1 MDPESV
7 EYTERSLRQGTY
19 DRRFACQIKENG
31 TVKQSAQVVWETGK
45 CDVSGKSIPD
55 AEESAQVYW
64 ANRRSAGPARSTGA
78 IEGQASLGD
87 LNRACPPTR
96 IRDVGEAGRIL
107 SSVGIKVRFNRITSR
122 GSFSLDLHR
131 FRLGATDLVCTTW
144 GTDVWST
151 VELQSRV
158 AVVVNPVFAKPSTY
172 TTSEDCFAASATVAP
187 ILPPGRRIEVFR
199 PALCP
204 VVVLSAK
211 VTDLGQR
218 LQRVTG
224 MNTGSPNFDPVL
236 NRRSPEG
243 RRLQRLLDFVM
254 RELSE
259 DPSLV
264 HHPISRRQLDDLILD
279 GILSLPG
286 SHYGLVGRS
295 ISRESVA
302 SAVVRRAEKFM
313 EANID
318 RPISISDVAAECYC
332 SRTKLFQAFKRERDW
347 TPLQFLVRRRMER
360 ARRRLL
366 APCEGMTVTSIAL
379 ESGYVNL
386 SRFAG
391 EYRKVYGET
400 PSATLH
406 GGG

>member
-1 MDPESV
+1 M
-7 EYTERSLRQGTY
+7 
-19 DRRFACQIKENG
+19 
-31 TVKQSAQVVWETGK
+31 KQSAQESWQTNRR
-45 CDVSGKSIPD
+45 DVSATSIPD

-64 ANRRSAGPARSTGA
+64 ANRRSAGPARSIGA
-78 IEGQASLGD
+78 VEGQASLGD

-96 IRDVGEAGRIL
+96 IRDVGVAVRAL
-107 SSVGIKVRFNRITSR
+107 SSVGIKARFNRITSR
-122 GSFSLDLHR
+122 GSFFLDLHQ
-131 FRLGATDLVCTTW
+131 FHLGATDLVCTTW
-144 GTDVWST
+144 GTAVWGT

-158 AVVVNPVFAKPSTY
+158 AVVVNPVFAKPSIY
-172 TTSEDCFAASATVAP
+172 STSENCLAASATVAP
-187 ILPPGRRIEVFR
+187 ILPPGRRIEVFQ
-199 PALCP
+199 PASWP
-204 VVVLSAK
+204 VVFLCAK
-211 VTDLGQR
+211 VTDLGQCLR
-218 LQRVTG
+218 RG
-224 MNTGSPNFDPVL
+224 AAMSADSPNFEPAL

-264 HHPISRRQLDDLILD
+264 RHPIVRRQLDDLILS
-279 GILSLPG
+279 GILLLPG
-286 SHYGLVGRS
+286 SHYGPAGRS

-318 RPISISDVAAECYC
+318 RRLGITDVAAACNC

-366 APCEGMTVTSIAL
+366 APCAGMTVTSIAL

-386 SRFAG
+386 GQFAA

>member
-1 MDPESV
+1 M
-7 EYTERSLRQGTY
+7 
-19 DRRFACQIKENG
+19 
-31 TVKQSAQVVWETGK
+31 
-45 CDVSGKSIPD
+45 
-55 AEESAQVYW
+55 
-64 ANRRSAGPARSTGA
+64 
-78 IEGQASLGD
+78 
-87 LNRACPPTR
+87 
-96 IRDVGEAGRIL
+96 GEAARTL
-107 SSVGIKVRFNRITSR
+107 SSVGIQARFNRMTNR
-122 GSFSLDLHR
+122 GSFSLDLHH
-131 FRLGATDLVCTTW
+131 FKLGATDLVCTTW

-158 AVVVNPVFAKPSTY
+158 AVVVNPVFAKPSIY
-172 TTSEDCFAASATVAP
+172 TTSEDCLAASATVAP

-199 PALCP
+199 PASCP
-204 VVVLSAK
+204 VVVLSAN

-218 LQRVTG
+218 LQRVAG
-224 MNTGSPNFDPVL
+224 MNADSPNFEPVL
-236 NRRSPEG
+236 NRCSPEG
-243 RRLQRLLDFVM
+243 RRFQRLLDFVM
-254 RELSE
+254 LELIE

-264 HHPISRRQLDDLILD
+264 GHPIACRQLDDLILE

-286 SHYGLVGRS
+286 SHHGLVGRS
-295 ISRESVA
+295 SSRESVA

-379 ESGYVNL
+379 ESGYVNI

-391 EYRKVYGET
+391 EYRKVYGAT

-406 GGG
+406 RGG